1 MRVRSKLFINT
12 IITII
17 FISIIGGIGFYYI
30 NHVANI
36 SLLLTESETKPVL
49 KINDLEN
56 VAWER
61 WLILIEHS
69 NISDYEIMLELEAKL
84 IELDQQ
90 IEIKL
95 TEIDNI
101 YIQNT
106 AETIEHIQ
114 TLNSFKT
121 NWLQFQ
127 QVAEQILVLSQDF
140 TKKDALDL
148 IVKDGKTTYKKAIYY
163 LHELII
169 QHSDN
174 MTRLNNH
181 VSQIRWDAI
190 NIIKILVS
198 LLILSSIILGF
209 FVIKQILRQVGGE
222 PAEIANLTK
231 QIVAGNL
238 NIKFESNNATGIYA
252 DIQIMVHDI
261 KIVITDIIQVSQGLT
276 NDKQDILPT
285 AKYQGDFIKIKQ
297 ALTKAA
303 VELSNIAIQKNAQNW
318 IKNGQA
324 ELNEIIKGEQN
335 IAFLTRNIIDFLCEY
350 VEAQIGLFYVLQDD
364 IEQPY
369 LQVISGYAYVAS
381 DQRSNSCLIGE
392 GMVGQTALKKKTIY
406 FQQTAAECPNIIR
419 SGLSNVVPRHILLL
433 PCLYEN
439 SIKAVLE
446 IGFAR
451 KPTDIKRDFL
461 EQILLNIG
469 IAVNTSGSRSQMQR
483 LLQQSQQQSEELQTQ
498 QEKLQKTNEELQT
511 QSEELQAQQ
520 EELRQA
526 NEILEERTNDLEQQ
540 KTEIQDKNDAL
551 ETSKIK
557 MEKAQTAI
565 SLKAKELEIA
575 SKYKSEFLAN
585 MSHELRTPLNSLL
598 ILSQLLASNNNNNLD
613 AKQVEYAKTINSAG
627 NDLLIL
633 INDILDLSKVEA
645 GKVEVQWEDVS
656 LVNLLSSIEQKF
668 APIANEKGVQ
678 FYLNIVDDIPKTL
691 VTDSQ
696 RIKQI
701 INNLLS
707 NAFKFTSE
715 GDVKILVQ
723 RPTKIPTNIKKLK
736 PTETISISVID
747 TGIGISEDK
756 QQTIF
761 EAFQQADG
769 STNRRYGGTGLGL
782 SISRQLAHLLDGELT
797 VTSEK
802 NKGSVFTLYLP
813 NKSAIK
819 AKTTQVQSQS
829 EPPLLTEEYKSPK
842 DILQADDRDDLSAT
856 DITILIV
863 EDDRKFSNIIT
874 ELAQNKGFKCLLA
887 EDGLTGLKL
896 AEEYQPDAI
905 ILDIGLPKL
914 DGLSLMRKLKDKH
927 STRHIPVHFMSAADQ
942 SIDAKKMGA
951 IGYLVKP
958 INMEKLMEVFKKI
971 EIFIS
976 KTVKTVLIVAD
987 DKSNQHEIMDLVAD
1001 EDLKIE
1007 ISITAEDA
1015 CKKLLAMTYD
1025 CVILDMDLE
1034 QGYGSKMLEKM
1045 QQEASQPCKIPI
1057 IAYANR
1063 DLTNEEEA
1071 LLVHCS
1077 NEIPIKSVAS
1087 PEHLVDETAL
1097 FLHQIEANLPSNKR
1111 KMLHMVHDKKTI
1123 LKHKKVLLVDD
1134 DERNIFAL
1142 ATILENHEVEV
1153 ICGINGKEG
1162 LELLKQHD
1170 DIAIILMDIM
1180 MPEMDGY
1187 ETIGEIRKQSEYHN
1201 LPIIA
1206 LTAKAMKD
1214 DRIKCIEAGA
1224 NDYLAKPVDTDKL
1237 LSLMRVWLYE

>member
-12 IITII
+12 TITVI

-36 SLLLTESETKPVL
+36 SLLLTKLEAKPVL

-56 VAWER
+56 IAWER

-69 NISDYEIMLELEAKL
+69 NVSDYEMMLELEAEL

-101 YIQNT
+101 YIQNE
-106 AETIEHIQ
+106 AKTIEHRQ
-114 TLNSFKT
+114 TLNNFKV
-121 NWLQFQ
+121 NWLQFK
-127 QVAEQILVLSQDF
+127 QVAEQILLLSQDF

-169 QHSDN
+169 EHSEN
-174 MTRLNNH
+174 MTILNNH
-181 VSQIRWDAI
+181 VSKIRWDAI
-190 NIIKILVS
+190 NIIKILVG
-198 LLILSSIILGF
+198 LLILSSIIIGS

-222 PAEIANLTK
+222 PAEIANITK
-231 QIVAGNL
+231 QIAAGNL
-238 NIKFESNNATGIYA
+238 NIKFESNNTTGIYA
-252 DIQIMVHDI
+252 NIQTMVHDL
-261 KIVITDIIQVSQGLT
+261 KIVIADIIKVSQGLT
-276 NDKQDILPT
+276 NDKQNIIPT
-285 AKYQGDFIKIKQ
+285 AKYQGDFIEIKQ
-297 ALTKAA
+297 ALTEAA
-303 VELSNIAIQKNAQNW
+303 KELSNIAIQKNAQNW

-324 ELNEIIKGEQN
+324 ELNEIIKGEQD

-350 VEAQIGLFYVLQDD
+350 VEAQIGLFYVLQND

-369 LQVISGYAYVAS
+369 LQVISGYAYIAS
-381 DQRSNSCLIGE
+381 DNRSNSCLIGE

-451 KPTDIKRDFL
+451 KPSDIKRDFL
-461 EQILLNIG
+461 EQVLLNIG

-483 LLQQSQQQSEELQTQ
+483 LLQQSQQQSEELQSQ
-498 QEKLQKTNEELQT
+498 QEELQKTNEELQS

-520 EELRQA
+520 EELRQS
-526 NEILEERTNDLEQQ
+526 NEVLEERTKDLEQQ

-598 ILSQLLASNNNNNLD
+598 ILSQLLANNNNNNLD

-645 GKVEVQWEDVS
+645 GKVEVQWEEVS
-656 LVNLLSSIEQKF
+656 LVDLLSSIEQRF
-668 APIANEKGVQ
+668 TPIANEKGVQ
-678 FYLNIVDDIPKTL
+678 FYLNIADDIPKTL

-723 RPTKIPTNIKKLK
+723 QPTKIPTDIKELK

-769 STNRRYGGTGLGL
+769 STSRSYGGTGLGL
-782 SISRQLAHLLDGELT
+782 SISRQLAHLLGGKLT

-819 AKTTQVQSQS
+819 TTHVPSQP
-829 EPPLLTEEYKSPK
+829 EPPLLTEEYQSPK

-896 AEEYQPDAI
+896 AEEYKPDAI

-914 DGLSLMRKLKDKH
+914 DGLSLMRKLKDKR

-958 INMEKLMEVFKKI
+958 INMEKLLEVFKKI

-976 KTVKTVLIVAD
+976 KTVKTVLIIAD
-987 DKSNQHEIMDLVAD
+987 DKSNQNEIMNLVAD

-1007 ISITAEDA
+1007 VSITAKDA

-1034 QGYGSKMLEKM
+1034 QGYGSKLLEKM
-1045 QQEASQPCKIPI
+1045 QQETGQPCKIPI

-1063 DLTNEEEA
+1063 DLTTEEEA

-1077 NEIPIKSVAS
+1077 NEIPIKSVSS
-1087 PEHLVDETAL
+1087 PENLVDETTL

-1187 ETIGEIRKQSEYHN
+1187 ETISEIRKQSEYQN